1 MKTISLVLITLI
13 SFTGLTMEK
22 IIKLDNFFSVSAV
35 GNYKVKLIKGDSH
48 KVKIINNDEGVLDE
62 NIVVENNGGELIL
75 KLKKDTYRE
84 RNIEFIVFYKELF
97 SLKAKRGAYIVVKDE
112 VTSEAINVEVNS
124 GAHIVIGV
132 NAKSCDFS
140 IRNGGTIEV
149 KGSAESVK
157 FYVSKGG
164 SILGFNL
171 VSQLVNAEVLFGGEI
186 LLHVTKSIVA
196 VVKSGGVIKYK
207 GNPVN
212 VSDEIKIGGQIIKLE
227 K

>member
-1 MKTISLVLITLI
+1 MRTIILVFITLA
-13 SFTGLTMEK
+13 SFTGLATGKVVE
-22 IIKLDNFFSVSAV
+22 LDEFFNINAV
-35 GNYKVKLIKGDSH
+35 GNYKVTLIKGDSH
-48 KVKIINNDEGVLDE
+48 KVKIINNDEDVLDK

-97 SLKAKRGAYIVVKDE
+97 SLKAKRGAYMVVKDE
-112 VTSEAINVEVNS
+112 LTSEAINVEVNS
-124 GAHIVIGV
+124 GAHIMIGV
-132 NAKSCDFS
+132 NSKSCDFS
-140 IRNGGTIEV
+140 IRNGGTIDV
-149 KGSAESVK
+149 KGSAESAK

-164 SILGFNL
+164 NILGFNL
-171 VSQLVNAEVLFGGEI
+171 ISQSVNAEVLFGGEI
-186 LLHVTKSIVA
+186 LLHVTKSLVA

-207 GNPVN
+207 GKPVN